1 VAPVPVRALAPP
13 ASSGTPEQ
21 LAEGAQQ
28 YARFCGGCHGDAA
41 FGSTVLPDLRR
52 SALLT
57 DAKAWATV
65 VHDGALRGQGM
76 VSFAN
81 VLTPAQVE
89 AIRLYVIKRA
99 NEDKALGLH

>member
-1 VAPVPVRALAPP
+1 M
-13 ASSGTPEQ
+13 
-21 LAEGAQQ
+21 
-28 YARFCGGCHGDAA
+28 
-41 FGSTVLPDLRR
+41 
-52 SALLT
+52 
-57 DAKAWATV
+57 

-81 VLTPAQVE
+81 VLTPAQTD